1 MIPGPARL
9 ADIAPLAQAL
19 WRNAVKT
26 SKGEGGETLR
36 RPDLELT
43 DEGNISQIIHSFLG
57 PTKFHKIPS
66 VHFNLT
72 KCLSMDEMIGKMLQK
87 TNHLVCLVS

>member
-1 MIPGPARL
+1 MMNPNSHIHRITSLYQRGSVQIWDVPCWYTIPGPARL

-43 DEGNISQIIHSFLG
+43 DQGNIS
-57 PTKFHKIPS
+57 
-66 VHFNLT
+66 
-72 KCLSMDEMIGKMLQK
+72 
-87 TNHLVCLVS
+87 